1 MDRIRWTATTYAA
14 ALAAACLAAAPAAA
28 QRATVRGQ
36 VIDTRS
42 GQPVPNAAVYVN
54 DDRTA
59 VLADAQGRFEVKG
72 VRPGT
77 RAIWAKAPGYAM
89 ELGLVEVPGDS
100 VRVTLEM
107 HGDPVRLATLTVSTS
122 RFDRRARGSAS
133 TVRVFRETDLAG
145 MWYSN
150 VRQLVESRAR
160 VRPTLCPGGYSRF
173 GLLSCVASRGT
184 AVQSR
189 VVVDESPWL
198 GGVEDLND
206 FHLADV
212 SRVEIYGNGRE
223 IRVYTRQFMDWV
235 SKRPYVPLPLGL
247 GW

>member
-1 MDRIRWTATTYAA
+1 MIRSRWTATTCAA
-14 ALAAACLAAAPAAA
+14 ALATAFLSAVPVAA

-42 GQPVPNAAVYVN
+42 GQPVANAAVYLN
-54 DDRTA
+54 DDRTV
-59 VLADAQGRFEVKG
+59 VLADAQGRFEVKH

-89 ELGLVEVPGDS
+89 DLGLVEVPGDS
-100 VRVTLEM
+100 ARVTLEM
-107 HGDPVRLATLTVSTS
+107 RSDPVRLATLTVSTS
-122 RFDRRARGSAS
+122 RFDRRARSTPT
-133 TVRVFRETDLAG
+133 TVRVFKEADLAG

-189 VVVDESPWL
+189 VVVDEMLWM
-198 GGVEDLND
+198 GGVDDLAD

-235 SKRPYVPLPLGL
+235 SRRPYVPVPLGL